1 MISRQELGE
10 SIGLLLFCAPDDPS
24 SGKRPLDAALGNS
37 ADSSA
42 WLADMIMAF
51 LTITSYDQIWPVL
64 TKWLQKLDTSNH
76 DMGLNVRKFNP
87 MNLEC
92 NLETIADAVRFLL
105 KSGANPN
112 AVLFDKT
119 SFLNLFMYSDLFEQC
134 ISTSRGHRVRKQ
146 ILSALIGSGANV
158 FHMGYSQITLSS
170 CARVFCHWEPWCEAL
185 QENGM
190 SIKDIVHQQ
199 NEEQLLDYEWFED
212 GTWQE
217 WINFERS
224 THQAIE
230 EQLSNG
236 DVSSIDTHTETEHHA
251 AERSKEAATS

>member
-1 MISRQELGE
+1 MSFGVAVLYE
-10 SIGLLLFCAPDDPS
+10 PDDPS
-24 SGKRPLDAALGNS
+24 SGKRLLDAVLGNS

-42 WLADMIMAF
+42 LLADIIMAF
-51 LTITSYDQIWPVL
+51 LTITSYDRIWPAL

-105 KSGANPN
+105 ESGANPD
-112 AVLFDKT
+112 AVLFGKPT
-119 SFLNLFMYSDLFEQC
+119 CLESFMYSDLFEQC
-134 ISTSRGHRVRKQ
+134 RSTSRGHRVRKQ

-158 FHMGYSQITLSS
+158 FRKDGYQSTLSL
-170 CARVFCHWEPWCEAL
+170 CARVHCHWEPWCEAL

-199 NEEQLLDYEWFED
+199 NQEWLLDYEVVKDEESVRKWMRID
-212 GTWQE
+212 
-217 WINFERS
+217 RS
-224 THQAIE
+224 THQE
-230 EQLSNG
+230 SKEQPSNG
-236 DVSSIDTHTETEHHA
+236 DDSSNDRHTEIEHHA
-251 AERSKEAATS
+251 AERSKEAETS